1 MQVDYII
8 VGQGLCGTFLSWN
21 LIKAGKKVSVID
33 ASRPNSSTKL
43 ASGVINPVTGRRI
56 VRTWEIETL
65 LPYAWEAYTQ
75 LGKDIRQDI
84 IKQCNILDFHP
95 TPQMELAFR
104 NRLPE
109 ETEYLRVPENP
120 DAWRAYFEFPF
131 GIGEINPCLLIDL
144 NAMLTGWRKE
154 LAAQNALIESKF
166 QLSELKVES
175 HRVSYGQWEAEKI
188 IFCDGTDG
196 FENPYFQILPYAG
209 NKGEVII
216 ASIPDLPR
224 NHIYKQGINL
234 VPWKE
239 DLWWIGS
246 NYEWDYQ
253 DLDPSQAFREKVEQ
267 QLKHWLKL
275 PYNIVDHQAAVRPAN
290 MERRPFVGLHP
301 VHSSIGVFN
310 GMGTKGCSLSPYF
323 GHQFTQHLLYDAPLN
338 PLADVQ
344 RFKKILSR

>member
-1 MQVDYII
+1 MQVDYLII
-8 VGQGLCGTFLSWN
+8 GQGLCGTFLSWN
-21 LIKAGKKVSVID
+21 LIKAGKKVLVID
-33 ASRPNSSTKL
+33 QSRPNSSTKL

-56 VRTWEIETL
+56 VRTWEIEQL
-65 LPYAWEAYTQ
+65 LPFAWEAYTQ
-75 LGKDIRQDI
+75 LGKELGMDLIR
-84 IKQCNILDFHP
+84 QCNILDFHP

-104 NRLPE
+104 ERLPE
-109 ETEYLRVPENP
+109 EREYLQVPENLEQ
-120 DAWRAYFEFPF
+120 WRTYFDFPF

-144 NAMLTGWRKE
+144 NAMMMGWRKKLE
-154 LAAQNALIESKF
+154 AAGALLEDHF
-166 QLSELKVES
+166 QLKELIVES
-175 HRVSYGQWEAEKI
+175 HRVSYKNWEAEKI

-196 FENPYFQILPYAG
+196 FENPYFHLLPYAR
-209 NKGEVII
+209 NKGEAIF

-234 VPWKE
+234 VPWQE

-246 NYEWDYQ
+246 TYEWNFTN
-253 DLDPSQAFREKVEQ
+253 LLPTQAFRDKVEL

-275 PYNIVDHQAAVRPAN
+275 PYTIVDHQASERPAN

-301 VHSSIGVFN
+301 LHPAIAVFN

-323 GHQFTQHLLYDAPLN
+323 GHQFTEYLLQQTPLHS
-338 PLADVQ
+338 LVDVQ

>member
-21 LIKAGKKVSVID
+21 LCKSGKKVLVID

-65 LPYAWEAYTQ
+65 LPFAWEAYTQ

-120 DAWRAYFEFPF
+120 DAWRAYFDFPF

-224 NHIYKQGINL
+224 HHIYKQGINL

-310 GMGTKGCSLSPYF
+310 GTGTKGCSLSPYF

>member
-1 MQVDYII
+1 
-8 VGQGLCGTFLSWN
+8 
-21 LIKAGKKVSVID
+21 
-33 ASRPNSSTKL
+33 
-43 ASGVINPVTGRRI
+43 
-56 VRTWEIETL
+56 
-65 LPYAWEAYTQ
+65 
-75 LGKDIRQDI
+75 
-84 IKQCNILDFHP
+84 
-95 TPQMELAFR
+95 MELAFR
-104 NRLPE
+104 ERLPE
-109 ETEYLRVPENP
+109 ESEYLLVPENL
-120 DAWRAYFEFPF
+120 DQWRTYFDFPF

-144 NAMLTGWRKE
+144 NAMLIGWRKE
-154 LAAQNALIESKF
+154 LEFAGALSEEQF
-166 QLSELKVES
+166 QLEELTVES

-188 IFCDGTDG
+188 IFCDGTEG
-196 FENPYFQILPYAG
+196 FENPYFQLLPYAG

-224 NHIYKQGINL
+224 NNIYKQGINL

-275 PYNIVDHQAAVRPAN
+275 PYAIVDHQAAVRPAN

-323 GHQFTQHLLYDAPLN
+323 GHQFIQHLLLDTPLN